1 MDIILDL
8 IGLAVVAILGWL
20 LEEEHS
26 YYLTLLLF
34 LAPAGLLMGY
44 FLGETLVY
52 SLLFVMGIFME
63 RFYFT
68 YKWQMTKKPKTA
80 DYKPANDWAI
90 KLVATLIII
99 LSLDVTSE
107 ISVFYSF
114 LAFFGGTLVSWIIK
128 RLEGKKPC

>member
-1 MDIILDL
+1 MDLMLDL
-8 IGLAVVAILGWL
+8 IGLAAVAVLGWL

-26 YYLTLLLF
+26 YYLTLLLVLF
-34 LAPAGLLMGY
+34 PAGLLMGF
-44 FLGETLVY
+44 FLDGMLIY
-52 SLLFVMGIFME
+52 SLLFVAGIVME

-68 YKWQMTKKPKTA
+68 YKWQMNKRPKSA

-99 LSLDVTSE
+99 LSVDVASDT
-107 ISVFYSF
+107 SVFYSF
-114 LAFFGGTLVSWIIK
+114 VAFFGGTVFSWAMK